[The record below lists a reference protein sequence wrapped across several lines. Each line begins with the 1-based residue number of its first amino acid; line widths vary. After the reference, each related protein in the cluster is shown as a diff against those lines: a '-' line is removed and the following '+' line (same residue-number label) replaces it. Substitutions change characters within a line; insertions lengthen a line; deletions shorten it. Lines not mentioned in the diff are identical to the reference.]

1 MAGPLEGINVLSFCT
16 ALSGPFC
23 TMILGDM
30 GAVIIKIESIG
41 EGDQTRYSSHKIN
54 GVGTYFLS
62 VNRGKKSITLN
73 LKDERAKKIV
83 FNLIKTVDVL
93 TENFRPGVMNRLGF
107 DYEAV
112 RKINPKIVY
121 ASISGFGQTGP
132 YAHKPAY
139 DMIAQGMG
147 GVVSITG
154 PEKPGSPHVRV
165 GYSIGDM
172 AAGLFAAT
180 GILAALIERGKSG
193 EGQWVDVSM
202 LDSQVALCENAI
214 ARYLGTGEISRPLG
228 SRHPL
233 STPFQVYETLD
244 KPIIVVANSEKLW
257 CNFCKAAGKEE
268 WITDERYKTKGLRLK
283 NYQQFNPKMTALMR
297 TRTYKEWVDLF
308 EAHEVMYAPVN
319 NIEEVVKDPQV
330 NARQMIVEVENPK
343 VGKHKIVGTPLKF
356 SRTPCKIDKGAPE
369 LGADTDDI
377 LSSRLGLGEEEIRQL
392 RESKTI

>member
-1 MAGPLEGINVLSFCT
+1 MV
-16 ALSGPFC
+16 
-23 TMILGDM
+23 
-30 GAVIIKIESIG
+30 
-41 EGDQTRYSSHKIN
+41 
-54 GVGTYFLS
+54 
-62 VNRGKKSITLN
+62 
-73 LKDERAKKIV
+73 
-83 FNLIKTVDVL
+83 
-93 TENFRPGVMNRLGF
+93 TENFRPGVMKRLGL
-107 DYEAV
+107 DYETI
-112 RKINPKIVY
+112 RKINPNLVY

-132 YAHKPAY
+132 YSHKPAY

-172 AAGLFAAT
+172 AAGIFAAT
-180 GILAALIERGKSG
+180 GILAALIEREKSG

-233 STPFQVYETLD
+233 STPFQAYETLD

-257 CNFCKAAGKEE
+257 ENFCQAAGKKE
-268 WITDERYKTKGLRLK
+268 WINDERYKTKGLRLK
-283 NYQQFNPKMTALMR
+283 NYQQFNPEMTALMR
-297 TRTYKEWVDLF
+297 TRTYQEWVDLF
-308 EAHEVMYAPVN
+308 EAHEVMYAPIN
-319 NIEEVVKDPQV
+319 TIEEVVEDPQV
-330 NARQMIVEVENPK
+330 NFREMIVEVDHPQA
-343 VGKHKIVGTPLKF
+343 GRHKIAGTPIKF

-377 LSSRLGLGEEEIRQL
+377 LSSRLGFSEEKIRQL
-392 RESKTI
+392 RESKII